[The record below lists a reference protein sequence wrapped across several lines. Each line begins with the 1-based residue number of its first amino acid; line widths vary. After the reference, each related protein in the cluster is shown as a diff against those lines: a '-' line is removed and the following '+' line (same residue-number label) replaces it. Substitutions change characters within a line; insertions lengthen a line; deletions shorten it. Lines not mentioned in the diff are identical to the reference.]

1 MMLNL
6 VRLGWGQD
14 NAAFRKT
21 FANLFAPDASQELV
35 EAFDALQTAS
45 TPAEN
50 AVRFLDAFNNLD
62 ALDLAAQVTV
72 PTTVLHAR
80 DELEIPFSQ
89 GRLIASTIPNARLVS
104 LDSRNH
110 ILGAQ
115 EPAWQEFLRE
125 VDGILTE

>member
-1 MMLNL
+1 MIHDIS
-6 VRLGWGQD
+6 RPPSRD
-14 NAAFRKT
+14 
-21 FANLFAPDASQELV
+21 
-35 EAFDALQTAS
+35 
-45 TPAEN
+45 
-50 AVRFLDAFNNLD
+50 LD
-62 ALDLAAQVTV
+62 AQVTV

-110 ILGAQ
+110 ILGKD

-125 VDGILTE
+125 VDGILAEL